1 MTDPA
6 NKQPYVLV
14 PEMKLLE
21 TLPAHHKKRFEMAL
35 FMMHNSLAESLS
47 WEQIAQE
54 SAISPYHFHRQFSQL
69 FGETPG
75 QYLGRVRLQYAV
87 SLLSSETPLKI
98 TDIAH
103 ECGYSS
109 SQAMAKV
116 LKRELGMTAKS
127 LHQFVVSGTSADMAQ
142 LLDKLSHPGSNQSIE
157 KQLAQEM
164 PTELVWYPARGM
176 KVKDI
181 PNFDW
186 DDVFETLG
194 EKSTRLMSTAPISE
208 LERKWKDISFTVGDW
223 QVDSEHYDYF
233 IPEGY
238 YLCCEVY
245 LVSDIAYLAA
255 IEGLFEQAEILGYQ
269 VNESAHLIEMVHHV
283 DMSPIGGATFAFQI
297 PIII

>member
-1 MTDPA
+1 MTDPE

-14 PEMKLLE
+14 PEMALLE
-21 TLPAHHKKRFEMAL
+21 PLPAHHKKRFEMAL
-35 FMMHNSLAESLS
+35 FMMHNSLADSLS

-127 LHQFVVSGTSADMAQ
+127 LHQFVVSGTSADMAE
-142 LLDKLSHPGSNQSIE
+142 LLNKLSHPGS
-157 KQLAQEM
+157 K
-164 PTELVWYPARGM
+164 
-176 KVKDI
+176 
-181 PNFDW
+181 
-186 DDVFETLG
+186 
-194 EKSTRLMSTAPISE
+194 
-208 LERKWKDISFTVGDW
+208 
-223 QVDSEHYDYF
+223 
-233 IPEGY
+233 
-238 YLCCEVY
+238 
-245 LVSDIAYLAA
+245 
-255 IEGLFEQAEILGYQ
+255 
-269 VNESAHLIEMVHHV
+269 
-283 DMSPIGGATFAFQI
+283 
-297 PIII
+297 